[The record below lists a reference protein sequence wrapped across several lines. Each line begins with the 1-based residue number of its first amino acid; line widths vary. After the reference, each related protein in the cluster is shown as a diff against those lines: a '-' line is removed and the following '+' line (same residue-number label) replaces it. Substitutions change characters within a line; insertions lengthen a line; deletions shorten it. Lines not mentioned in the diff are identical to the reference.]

1 VRLRSG
7 TRRNAGALPR
17 GERYSRL
24 VEAFPVSSNA
34 RAHACNQIDSRSLIR
49 GYFVKCD
56 VFAMAQVR
64 HTGINKVFKVDS
76 VTSRPQPPIT

>member
-34 RAHACNQIDSRSLIR
+34 RAHACNQIDSRSLIQ

-56 VFAMAQVR
+56 VFALVQVG
-64 HTGINKVFKVDS
+64 HTASPKFSK
-76 VTSRPQPPIT
+76 

>member
-1 VRLRSG
+1 
-7 TRRNAGALPR
+7 
-17 GERYSRL
+17 

-56 VFAMAQVR
+56 VVAMAQVR